1 MRRRAVTA
9 LTMVALMLTLIGCA
23 STNNVD
29 VTVVFAKADRKTK
42 FQRAIDK
49 NKKSEIAK
57 LIKKSSLEENVDGL
71 LAAAASNSVEAVAVF
86 LEAGIDVNSVGN
98 DNQTPLISAC
108 SQSGNVEIVKLLLEK
123 GANISSVDSEGR
135 SALYHTIMRVG
146 KIYEIMRKGTGHTY
160 YEEKDDKFVT
170 VVYPPEVPN
179 RPIRYSELESKMDDM
194 NKMIKLL
201 IQFGV
206 DVNER
211 YQGHSMFFI
220 AEKTVRA
227 YSASRLLVDAG
238 AKYTEEENLI
248 EEKKREFE
256 EEARQAEQ
264 LRLKQE
270 RERKRVTSD
279 NFYSE
284 VIYHTGI
291 PIKTGDEF
299 LIDKNRIEVL
309 DRTTTQAGY
318 TYLVTYYSTAYER
331 SRDYANSFSGGGAKY
346 CFYIV
351 SKKEMALHKTYSYTT
366 NASYITSVNDLK
378 LTRTGISQYQHN
390 YQDVDC
396 YVFTLDAEL

>member
-1 MRRRAVTA
+1 M
-9 LTMVALMLTLIGCA
+9 
-23 STNNVD
+23 D

-71 LAAAASNSVEAVAVF
+71 LAAAASNSVEAVTVF

-108 SQSGNVEIVKLLLEK
+108 SQSGNVEMVKLLLEK
-123 GANISSVDSEGR
+123 GANVSSVDSEGR

-146 KIYEIMRKGTGHTY
+146 KIYEIMRNRAGQTY
-160 YEEKDDKFVT
+160 YKYEKKDDKLVTFV
-170 VVYPPEVPN
+170 YLPEVAS
-179 RPIRYSELESKMDDM
+179 RPFRISELESKMDDM

-220 AEKTVRA
+220 AEKTMRA
-227 YSASRLLVDAG
+227 YSASHLLVDAG

-299 LIDKNRIEVL
+299 LIDKNRIQVL

-378 LTRTGISQYQHN
+378 LTCTGISQYQHN